1 MVTRPALSGQGPILL
16 LGAPRSGTS
25 WLGKIF
31 DSHPDVLYRHE
42 PDVVLED
49 DGLPWI
55 CPEVVTEADRRM
67 AEEYLR
73 RLATT
78 ATARTSGKPPFFP
91 KSYRGPM
98 ARLVRIMLMGGLRAA
113 EMCGTAPARLNR
125 MPVPDLIAAGARSR
139 VRVVVKSNSAHGR
152 AHVYAQAWPHARF
165 VLILRDPWGYAAS
178 IRRGKSIGKM
188 DVPPLQWIPESS
200 VARRY
205 GLTEERLATLPELE
219 QLAWNWVIS
228 NEKVLLDLEGS
239 AALKVITY
247 RALCEEPMRQTQEL
261 FAFAGLQWNRQTEVF
276 IDRSTKSFGPDR
288 YYAVFKNTRDAMNR
302 WRKDLT
308 SEEQQ
313 RILRVLRLSPLL
325 RHCPE
330 LGT

>member
-1 MVTRPALSGQGPILL
+1 MTKPVHPGQGPILL
-16 LGAPRSGTS
+16 FGVPRSGTT

-55 CPEVVTEADRRM
+55 CPEVLTEADCRM

-73 RLATT
+73 RLT
-78 ATARTSGKPPFFP
+78 ATATLRTSGKPPFFP
-91 KSYRGPM
+91 KSYRGPW
-98 ARLVRIMLMGGLRAA
+98 AHFVRNTLICGLRAA
-113 EMCGTAPARLNR
+113 EMGGTAAARLNR
-125 MPVPDLIAAGARSR
+125 LSVPDLIAAGARSR
-139 VRVVVKSNSAHGR
+139 VRVVVKSNAAHGR
-152 AHVYAQAWPHARF
+152 AHAYGQAWPHARF

-178 IRRGKSIGKM
+178 IRRGKSLGKM
-188 DVPPLQWIPESS
+188 GVPPLQWIPTSS
-200 VARRY
+200 AARRY
-205 GLTEERLATLPELE
+205 GLTEERLAALPELE

-228 NEKVLLDLEGS
+228 NEKVLLDLEGR
-239 AALKVITY
+239 AALKVVTY
-247 RALCEEPMRQTQEL
+247 RALCEEPMRQTQDL
-261 FAFAGLQWNRQTEVF
+261 FAFADLQWNRQTEKF
-276 IDRSTKSFGPDR
+276 IERSTVSSGTDR
-288 YYAVFKNTRDAMNR
+288 YYGVFKSAREAMNR
-302 WRKDLT
+302 WRKELT

-330 LGT
+330 LGA